1 MKIWGFMAGDKH
13 YLCQRS
19 GVSLKALFFVVSGLL
34 LLGEALSLVFRI
46 SLKRKVCR
54 QPRLTAHFL
63 YVETSQCLE
72 LIFL

>member
-1 MKIWGFMAGDKH
+1 MAGDKH

-34 LLGEALSLVFRI
+34 LSGEVLILVFRI

-54 QPRLTAHFL
+54 QSRLTAHFL

>member
-1 MKIWGFMAGDKH
+1 MIGDKH
-13 YLCQRS
+13 YLRQRS
-19 GVSLKALFFVVSGLL
+19 GVSPKALFLVVSGLL
-34 LLGEALSLVFRI
+34 LLGEVLSLVFRI

-54 QPRLTAHFL
+54 QPELTAHFL